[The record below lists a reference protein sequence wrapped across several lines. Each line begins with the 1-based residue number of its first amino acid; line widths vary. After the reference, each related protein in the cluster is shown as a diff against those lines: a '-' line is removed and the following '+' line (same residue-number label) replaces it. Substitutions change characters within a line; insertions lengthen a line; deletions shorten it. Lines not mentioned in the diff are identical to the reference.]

1 MEEVF
6 PVLAGVV
13 VGLVTGSVRLVW
25 LRILLLVLAGI
36 VFGVTASL
44 ISGELATSW
53 IYLLIDTAEVIVVA
67 AMTIVGMT
75 AWRRRLAA
83 KMARYR

>member
-36 VFGVTASL
+36 AFGVTASW

>member
-13 VGLVTGSVRLVW
+13 VGLVTYRVAPTW
-25 LRILLLVLAGI
+25 LRVVAVVLLGLG
-36 VFGVTASL
+36 FGAIASW
-44 ISGELATSW
+44 ISGELAVSW
-53 IYLLIDTAEVIVVA
+53 VYVVIDTAQVIGASVMIAVL
-67 AMTIVGMT
+67 VR

-83 KMARYR
+83 RVAR

>member
-13 VGLVTGSVRLVW
+13 VGLVTSRIMQTW
-25 LRILLLVLAGI
+25 LRVIAVVLLGLA
-36 VFGVTASL
+36 FGAIASW
-44 ISGELATSW
+44 ISGELAVSW
-53 IYLLIDTAEVIVVA
+53 VYVVIDTAQVIGVSV
-67 AMTIVGMT
+67 MITVLVR

-83 KMARYR
+83 RMAR

>member
-13 VGLVTGSVRLVW
+13 VGLVTSRVMQTW
-25 LRILLLVLAGI
+25 LRVIAVVLLGLA
-36 VFGVTASL
+36 FGAIASW
-44 ISGELATSW
+44 ISGELAVSW
-53 IYLLIDTAEVIVVA
+53 VYVVIDTAQVIGVSV
-67 AMTIVGMT
+67 MITVLVR

-83 KMARYR
+83 RMAR

>member
-13 VGLVTGSVRLVW
+13 VGLVTSRVMQTW
-25 LRILLLVLAGI
+25 LRVIAVVLLGLA
-36 VFGVTASL
+36 FGAIASW
-44 ISGELATSW
+44 ISGELAVSW
-53 IYLLIDTAEVIVVA
+53 VYVVIDTAQVIGASVMITVL
-67 AMTIVGMT
+67 VR

-83 KMARYR
+83 RMAR

>member
-13 VGLVTGSVRLVW
+13 VGLVTSRIMQTW
-25 LRILLLVLAGI
+25 LRVIAVVLLGLA
-36 VFGVTASL
+36 FGAIASW
-44 ISGELATSW
+44 ISGELAVSW
-53 IYLLIDTAEVIVVA
+53 VYVVIDTAQVIGASVMITVL
-67 AMTIVGMT
+67 VR

-83 KMARYR
+83 RMAR